1 MYIFYIELELEVHF
15 YTELEPEVHIFIELY
30 YVHTELARPQLGL

>member
-15 YTELEPEVHIFIELY
+15 YIELEPEVHIFIELY